1 MWTCEKSIDIDAT
14 PERIWNLFRD
24 VTGWPRWNNGIE
36 QIEIHGPFADGTTF
50 TMKVPDADSFTS
62 VLLEVRENASFV
74 DETII
79 DGTRVVVRHEISAMP
94 SGNVRVTYGT
104 EITGSNADE
113 FGPVVTVDFEDV
125 LKSLKSLAEGEPS

>member
-1 MWTCEKSIDIDAT
+1 MWTCEKSIDIAAT

-50 TMKVPDADSFTS
+50 TMKVPDAASFTS

-74 DETII
+74 DET
-79 DGTRVVVRHEISAMP
+79 
-94 SGNVRVTYGT
+94 
-104 EITGSNADE
+104 
-113 FGPVVTVDFEDV
+113 
-125 LKSLKSLAEGEPS
+125 

>member
-24 VTGWPRWNNGIE
+24 VAGWPRWNNGIE

-62 VLLEVRENASFV
+62 VLLEVRENASFI

-79 DGTRVVVRHEISAMP
+79 DGTRVVVRHEISTMP

-104 EITGSNADE
+104 EITGPKADE
-113 FGPVVTVDFEDV
+113 FGPVVTGDFEDV